1 MSKISEKM
9 YEALTLKYRSE
20 MAEAEATLLIYFNNS
35 VGIGEH
41 PQHLEEMDKMVEKM
55 TNAKDKLETLE
66 VIYKY
71 NLKKE
76 GSFVVTE
83 DMLKIINEQNLEEN
97 GN

>member
-83 DMLKIINEQNLEEN
+83 DMLKIINEQKGEDN